1 VSGQWRIHWR
11 KGTIERRVKKS
22 KFASHLSHFL
32 SMDLLQAQQEVPE
45 LLISPLAEVVQVM
58 IIIDRMM

>member
-1 VSGQWRIHWR
+1 
-11 KGTIERRVKKS
+11 
-22 KFASHLSHFL
+22 
-32 SMDLLQAQQEVPE
+32 MDLLQAQQEVPE